1 MKKSLELALV
11 KAQEHSKKFPD
22 ILVRV
27 MDKKGKRAVVTA
39 SDWIYR
45 ERVLEGYYTKAE
57 YRNGERVRA
66 LGSHLL

>member
-1 MKKSLELALV
+1 MKKSLELAFV
-11 KAQEHSKKFPD
+11 EAQEHSKKFPD

-45 ERVLEGYYTKAE
+45 AC
-57 YRNGERVRA
+57 VR
-66 LGSHLL
+66 GLLYGG

>member
-1 MKKSLELALV
+1 MKKSLELAFV
-11 KAQEHSKKFPD
+11 EAQEHSKKFPD

-27 MDKKGKRAVVTA
+27 MDKKGKRAVVTT

-45 ERVLEGYYTKAE
+45 ERVLEGYYTEAE

-66 LGSHLL
+66 

>member
-1 MKKSLELALV
+1 MNKSLELALV
-11 KAQEHSKKFPD
+11 EAQEHSKKFPD

>member
-1 MKKSLELALV
+1 MKKSLELAFV
-11 KAQEHSKKFPD
+11 EAQEHSKKFPD

-45 ERVLEGYYTKAE
+45 ERVLEGYYTEPE
-57 YRNGERVRA
+57 YRNGESVRA
-66 LGSHLL
+66 